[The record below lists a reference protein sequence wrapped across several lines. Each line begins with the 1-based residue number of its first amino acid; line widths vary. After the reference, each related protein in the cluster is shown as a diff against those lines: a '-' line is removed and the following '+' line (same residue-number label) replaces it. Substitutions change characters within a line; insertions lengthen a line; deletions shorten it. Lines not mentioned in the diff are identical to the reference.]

1 MASGSKFRCDV
12 GLRDIFD
19 PADLRKKLCIC
30 SSRAVLVHQM
40 RGRYSIYTYP
50 SSHTMSILYPS
61 VLYKYH
67 RLRSPQSTCYSTTV
81 FIYFPPSAATPRDTR
96 PDSCKMHP
104 TCPVCSA
111 AMDGPGKTCP
121 SCGAVRYLFLDP
133 FFPVFFATFIAQK
146 RVVIVMKGEKE
157 AVCFSIS
164 KARMTLMNV
173 KKNCALC
180 GAISFIFSPHSRSWR
195 VWFLVHVL
203 VYGAVQSKM
212 FFTSSVLRLNLLP
225 AILSC

>member
-1 MASGSKFRCDV
+1 MQ
-12 GLRDIFD
+12 LT
-19 PADLRKKLCIC
+19 C
-30 SSRAVLVHQM
+30 STCNVHQM

-121 SCGAVRYLFLDP
+121 SCGAVRYLFLDL
-133 FFPVFFATFIAQK
+133 FFRFSLPRSLHRSGGDCDEGGKRGSVFFNFKGEDDPNECKKKLCTLRSHFFYLSSSFSILA
-146 RVVIVMKGEKE
+146 RVVPGSCTCV
-157 AVCFSIS
+157 
-164 KARMTLMNV
+164 
-173 KKNCALC
+173 
-180 GAISFIFSPHSRSWR
+180 RSS
-195 VWFLVHVL
+195 
-203 VYGAVQSKM
+203 AE
-212 FFTSSVLRLNLLP
+212 
-225 AILSC
+225 

>member
-30 SSRAVLVHQM
+30 SSRAVPVHQM

-96 PDSCKMHP
+96 LDSCKMHP

-121 SCGAVRYLFLDP
+121 SCGAVRYLFLDL
-133 FFPVFFATFIAQK
+133 FFLFSLPRSLHRSGWWLWWRGKK
-146 RVVIVMKGEKE
+146 RQ
-157 AVCFSIS
+157 C
-164 KARMTLMNV
+164 
-173 KKNCALC
+173 
-180 GAISFIFSPHSRSWR
+180 IFQFQRRGWP
-195 VWFLVHVL
+195 
-203 VYGAVQSKM
+203 
-212 FFTSSVLRLNLLP
+212 
-225 AILSC
+225 